1 MSGKMDVKTS
11 IISQE
16 VDVKCSD
23 MTPKNSCKKGGKEKQ
38 HFLFRFGQLSKL
50 DPEVIKLFPCST
62 QLST

>member
-23 MTPKNSCKKGGKEKQ
+23 MNPKNSCKKGGKEKQ
-38 HFLFRFGQLSKL
+38 HFF
-50 DPEVIKLFPCST
+50 
-62 QLST
+62 

>member
-23 MTPKNSCKKGGKEKQ
+23 MTPKNSCKKGGKKKQ
-38 HFLFRFGQLSKL
+38 HFFL
-50 DPEVIKLFPCST
+50 DLAN
-62 QLST
+62 